1 MNLLPLELSGCVC
14 EAARFNLNLTL
25 SDATSSVRC
34 RAFGEPAE
42 MLADVPASEFAVLEN
57 ERLTGSIHSEK
68 TYTRIFSNML
78 RRWSLTLKCRKEC
91 FEGRERVQISV
102 ENCSPVDF
110 VSEGK
115 EMAAAVEVV
124 TESMPEGHPPI
135 RMRAPSIFGESPLL
149 LGAPARRTATI
160 IAKAICDVRM
170 IHQRIF
176 NQLSHFPSERV
187 VYRKMAKERYGRRRR
202 KKRGVSISSTETKDA
217 LLRRDTRPSSV
228 ATVLEE
234 PKETLPDLETRKPK
248 PRKGPADVSAS
259 PRGES
264 TDLSDLVIPGLRL
277 WLSVLSLA
285 VLASTLAFA
294 MPAEPPQD
302 GAKVSR
308 PLTVRGT
315 RDLASKIYKMED
327 SQALD
332 FLERWF
338 QGQEDLG
345 GLRKM
350 PPRVRE
356 SLRMVINTIIKAA
369 GNEGKLS
376 QSYTWYQRM
385 REAKIDTNP
394 RTFGKLVAAAAKVG
408 FVEDAELWLDSM
420 LEEGFQPDLVAISS
434 VITACCEAKEP
445 LRAERWFQQLLQR
458 GLAPDLIAYNS
469 MIDAH
474 AEAGDGEKA
483 AAWLQKAM
491 DAGIDVSTACYN
503 AVIKGYC
510 RQGDLE
516 GANEWLQKAKAAGRG
531 LDIMSYNTVLNYFA
545 EEGDL
550 KKAQDW
556 FGKLKASGL
565 QLDQVSFNTMIKAA
579 VAADKLPQTEEYIQ
593 EMLSNSLQP
602 TSATYVSLVS
612 AYGDQG
618 DLETAQLW
626 YDKAARAKKTNQKM
640 DTALAKAHLK
650 VFTYGGRGPSFRSFR
665 LSGPSRAFLP
675 QIPRTLAMA
684 SVKSMIAAGLLAAP
698 CADAFVAPGGSQ
710 FSQAVSGLRG
720 STAVK
725 AESGFSAYS
734 ALAVSATTGAA
745 VLSFV
750 GAKKPAARKTVACR
764 FSPEAQIGV
773 TEPLGFFDPAG
784 LAMMGAL
791 GMLTQS
797 LVQLPGMEGVPK
809 DISAFST
816 GAGQTGFL
824 ITIAI
829 IAVLEA
835 AVFVQDDSK
844 EPGNFGNPVPL
855 VGDDYSDEMRNRE
868 INNGRI
874 VNGAKDAQ
882 GAERGLQSFAAPK
895 DGMELNN
902 AVHYTTMIN
911 AYAESGD
918 VEGAAGWFRR
928 AREQPQV
935 RLNIWAY
942 NAMIKACGNAKDVE
956 RAQQWFNIAQQDGV
970 KPDVY
975 SYTLMI
981 SACAK
986 VGRVGEARRWLER
999 MEGTGV
1005 KPNVVSYTEAIKAGA
1020 ISSTNFHPGLRE
1032 YQLFARMLSEGV
1044 WPTVVTYNF
1053 LLKSMVRSK
1062 PKMVRQAED
1071 VFRHMS
1077 QCWKENVLD
1086 LVSRFQMGE
1095 QQSEAQLSYSDV
1107 PGQSCGSGQGQSS
1120 LQRARPQGGA
1130 EMTGRSHADYEE
1142 SSHNEA
1148 SDPVM
1153 KMRNLVTKMA
1163 VRQKRRETMPN
1174 GGRRRADY
1182 SYGRWDQSGYW
1193 QWTPGTRRRERWA
1206 SSTGS
1211 FNMNRAQQLLGHYR
1225 VAGEELYNQAVRVKM
1240 PEESFPAMEEY
1251 VQEVPCATW
1260 NMMDTRMRS
1269 ADHGMPM
1276 YDAIGC
1282 GERPYFINVPE
1293 AAPPSLPMYDAI
1305 GCGERPYFINV
1316 PEAAPPS
1323 LSTASQDATKALR
1336 SVNPQSGSETL
1347 ASVRLRSPWSHSR
1360 PVSRGT
1366 PSGTRAAKLDPFSLW
1381 AAMRSPPIYCGSA
1394 SNGDEGVCED
1404 FLRFYTGIF
1413 IAMPPKPTCFDLPDA
1428 QFSYGRPGNQ
1438 DQEGAREVSMRWIG
1452 HTPSKRNEAE
1462 EPDFVSVNRKAAV
1475 DRVTNA
1481 KDLRQYYR
1489 QVPDPPLMSAR
1500 GHKMAGKPLIPSD
1513 VIPEFAYGRKVRPS
1527 TPIQEAARADR
1538 GVLWK
1543 AGGPPEPE
1551 NGGRDVLPF
1560 HGEDGEWV
1568 LEPEEMQ
1575 RAEHLRFEAWHLA
1588 WRMPVLQKLSPCF
1601 VEGQPGNM

>member
-1 MNLLPLELSGCVC
+1 
-14 EAARFNLNLTL
+14 
-25 SDATSSVRC
+25 
-34 RAFGEPAE
+34 
-42 MLADVPASEFAVLEN
+42 
-57 ERLTGSIHSEK
+57 
-68 TYTRIFSNML
+68 
-78 RRWSLTLKCRKEC
+78 
-91 FEGRERVQISV
+91 
-102 ENCSPVDF
+102 
-110 VSEGK
+110 
-115 EMAAAVEVV
+115 
-124 TESMPEGHPPI
+124 
-135 RMRAPSIFGESPLL
+135 
-149 LGAPARRTATI
+149 
-160 IAKAICDVRM
+160 
-170 IHQRIF
+170 
-176 NQLSHFPSERV
+176 
-187 VYRKMAKERYGRRRR
+187 
-202 KKRGVSISSTETKDA
+202 
-217 LLRRDTRPSSV
+217 
-228 ATVLEE
+228 
-234 PKETLPDLETRKPK
+234 
-248 PRKGPADVSAS
+248 
-259 PRGES
+259 
-264 TDLSDLVIPGLRL
+264 
-277 WLSVLSLA
+277 

-434 VITACCEAKEP
+434 VITACCEAREP

-650 VFTYGGRGPSFRSFR
+650 
-665 LSGPSRAFLP
+665 
-675 QIPRTLAMA
+675 
-684 SVKSMIAAGLLAAP
+684 
-698 CADAFVAPGGSQ
+698 
-710 FSQAVSGLRG
+710 
-720 STAVK
+720 
-725 AESGFSAYS
+725 
-734 ALAVSATTGAA
+734 
-745 VLSFV
+745 
-750 GAKKPAARKTVACR
+750 
-764 FSPEAQIGV
+764 
-773 TEPLGFFDPAG
+773 
-784 LAMMGAL
+784 
-791 GMLTQS
+791 
-797 LVQLPGMEGVPK
+797 
-809 DISAFST
+809 
-816 GAGQTGFL
+816 
-824 ITIAI
+824 
-829 IAVLEA
+829 
-835 AVFVQDDSK
+835 
-844 EPGNFGNPVPL
+844 
-855 VGDDYSDEMRNRE
+855 
-868 INNGRI
+868 
-874 VNGAKDAQ
+874 AKDAQ

-956 RAQQWFNIAQQDGV
+956 RAQWFNIAQQDGV

-1077 QCWKENVLD
+1077 QCKVKPNFHTQMYLARVVGLDTAKALCKE
-1086 LVSRFQMGE
+1086 
-1095 QQSEAQLSYSDV
+1095 
-1107 PGQSCGSGQGQSS
+1107 
-1120 LQRARPQGGA
+1120 
-1130 EMTGRSHADYEE
+1130 
-1142 SSHNEA
+1142 
-1148 SDPVM
+1148 
-1153 KMRNLVTKMA
+1153 
-1163 VRQKRRETMPN
+1163 
-1174 GGRRRADY
+1174 
-1182 SYGRWDQSGYW
+1182 
-1193 QWTPGTRRRERWA
+1193 
-1206 SSTGS
+1206 
-1211 FNMNRAQQLLGHYR
+1211 LGHK
-1225 VAGEELYNQAVRVKM
+1225 VELK
-1240 PEESFPAMEEY
+1240 
-1251 VQEVPCATW
+1251 
-1260 NMMDTRMRS
+1260 
-1269 ADHGMPM
+1269 
-1276 YDAIGC
+1276 
-1282 GERPYFINVPE
+1282 
-1293 AAPPSLPMYDAI
+1293 
-1305 GCGERPYFINV
+1305 
-1316 PEAAPPS
+1316 
-1323 LSTASQDATKALR
+1323 
-1336 SVNPQSGSETL
+1336 
-1347 ASVRLRSPWSHSR
+1347 
-1360 PVSRGT
+1360 
-1366 PSGTRAAKLDPFSLW
+1366 
-1381 AAMRSPPIYCGSA
+1381 
-1394 SNGDEGVCED
+1394 
-1404 FLRFYTGIF
+1404 
-1413 IAMPPKPTCFDLPDA
+1413 
-1428 QFSYGRPGNQ
+1428 
-1438 DQEGAREVSMRWIG
+1438 
-1452 HTPSKRNEAE
+1452 
-1462 EPDFVSVNRKAAV
+1462 
-1475 DRVTNA
+1475 
-1481 KDLRQYYR
+1481 
-1489 QVPDPPLMSAR
+1489 
-1500 GHKMAGKPLIPSD
+1500 
-1513 VIPEFAYGRKVRPS
+1513 
-1527 TPIQEAARADR
+1527 
-1538 GVLWK
+1538 
-1543 AGGPPEPE
+1543 
-1551 NGGRDVLPF
+1551 
-1560 HGEDGEWV
+1560 
-1568 LEPEEMQ
+1568 
-1575 RAEHLRFEAWHLA
+1575 
-1588 WRMPVLQKLSPCF
+1588 
-1601 VEGQPGNM
+1601 